1 MIIRLLLA
9 HMEVVAARG
18 MGGMARI
25 KKVLESLA
33 MPSEDWCLVQAL
45 LYQVPPQFYL
55 LELAI

>member
-1 MIIRLLLA
+1 MIILLLLA

-33 MPSEDWCLVQAL
+33 MLWEVWCLVQEL
-45 LYQVPPQFYL
+45 SYLVPHQFYL